1 MSPNSNNPV
10 LVSRID
16 DHSPRRK
23 KKLPVQSAVLLS
35 SAPRRLTGQNAG
47 GVSLGYEGVH
57 VYRGWGYHGAHA
69 GLLRH
74 SPQRAPS
81 LKKSDGP
88 LILGKG
94 LKHILAGPSAHR
106 LTRRRSLAHTGSLFQ
121 KLRRG
126 SSGTQ
131 FKSQWNGETTWA
143 AGSKRPRV
151 LCPERVKRDQQHL
164 GVPAH

>member
-1 MSPNSNNPV
+1 MAPSFLLQSLALGQRGHASALDKTGGLRAVSPNSNNPV

-35 SAPRRLTGQNAG
+35 SAPRRLTGQNVG
-47 GVSLGYEGVH
+47 GISLGYEGVH

-81 LKKSDGP
+81 L
-88 LILGKG
+88 
-94 LKHILAGPSAHR
+94 
-106 LTRRRSLAHTGSLFQ
+106 
-121 KLRRG
+121 
-126 SSGTQ
+126 
-131 FKSQWNGETTWA
+131 
-143 AGSKRPRV
+143 
-151 LCPERVKRDQQHL
+151 
-164 GVPAH
+164 

>member
-1 MSPNSNNPV
+1 MLAAAPRPELAKIACVLPRGPSRCTEHAHDSILHWQYTWEASFNDLVKQQLLFPASQPCPRAVSPNSNNPV

-35 SAPRRLTGQNAG
+35 SAPRRLTGQNVG
-47 GVSLGYEGVH
+47 GISLGYEGVH

-81 LKKSDGP
+81 L
-88 LILGKG
+88 
-94 LKHILAGPSAHR
+94 
-106 LTRRRSLAHTGSLFQ
+106 
-121 KLRRG
+121 
-126 SSGTQ
+126 
-131 FKSQWNGETTWA
+131 
-143 AGSKRPRV
+143 
-151 LCPERVKRDQQHL
+151 
-164 GVPAH
+164 